1 MISFFEVR
9 RGCAPSST
17 SGFPAL
23 GVQELLFVEPE
34 KPAPNP

>member
-9 RGCAPSST
+9 RGCAPSCAP
-17 SGFPAL
+17 GFPAL
-23 GVQELLFVEPE
+23 GVQELLLVEPE